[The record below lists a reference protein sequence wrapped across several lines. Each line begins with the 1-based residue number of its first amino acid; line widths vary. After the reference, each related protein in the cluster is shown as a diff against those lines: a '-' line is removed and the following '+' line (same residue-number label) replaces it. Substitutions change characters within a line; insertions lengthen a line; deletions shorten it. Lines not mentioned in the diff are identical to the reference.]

1 MPWVV
6 GRGSGPA
13 PSYGKTTPMHDED
26 LAFRCVELA
35 VKNGAQGDPG
45 PLAGIYFAAVK
56 RLAPDNTDGTE
67 TDISPSHADKP
78 PALPSLKRGNS
89 GSPATAGKT
98 ARRKPTQ
105 NS

>member
-1 MPWVV
+1 
-6 GRGSGPA
+6 
-13 PSYGKTTPMHDED
+13 MHDKD

-45 PLAGIYFAAVK
+45 PLAGLYFAAVK
-56 RLAPDNTDGTE
+56 RLAPDNTDDTE
-67 TDISPSHADKP
+67 TDTSTELADKP
-78 PALPSLKRGNS
+78 PALPRLTHGKTR
-89 GSPATAGKT
+89 SPATAGKT

>member
-1 MPWVV
+1 
-6 GRGSGPA
+6 
-13 PSYGKTTPMHDED
+13 MHDKD

-35 VKNGAQGDPG
+35 VRNGAQGDPG

-56 RLAPDNTDGTE
+56 RLAPDTTDDPEIDTSLE
-67 TDISPSHADKP
+67 HADKP
-78 PALPSLKRGNS
+78 PALPRLERREAG
-89 GSPATAGKT
+89 GPATAGKT

>member
-1 MPWVV
+1 
-6 GRGSGPA
+6 
-13 PSYGKTTPMHDED
+13 MHDKD

-35 VKNGAQGDPG
+35 VRNGAQGDPG

-56 RLAPDNTDGTE
+56 RLAPDTE
-67 TDISPSHADKP
+67 TDTSPSHADKP
-78 PALPSLKRGNS
+78 PALPSLKRGKAAPGPRSETS
-89 GSPATAGKT
+89 GPATAGKT

>member
-1 MPWVV
+1 
-6 GRGSGPA
+6 
-13 PSYGKTTPMHDED
+13 MHDKD

-45 PLAGIYFAAVK
+45 SLAGIYFTAVK
-56 RLAPDNTDGTE
+56 RLAPNTE
-67 TDISPSHADKP
+67 TDTSPEHADKP
-78 PALPSLKRGNS
+78 PALPSLKRGKAS
-89 GSPATAGKT
+89 GPATAGKT